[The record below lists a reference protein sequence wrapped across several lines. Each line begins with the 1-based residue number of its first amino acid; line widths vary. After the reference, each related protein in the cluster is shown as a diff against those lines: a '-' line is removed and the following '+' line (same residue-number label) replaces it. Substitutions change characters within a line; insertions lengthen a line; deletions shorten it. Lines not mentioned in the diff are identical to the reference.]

1 MKTLALTSKKAIS
14 KLGILALFFIA
25 FCSFSTVY
33 GQETAQ
39 NERTIKGVIS
49 DEKGPIDGATII
61 LKNTKIGTASNSK
74 GEFTFPKPLK
84 SGDILLIT
92 YLGYKN
98 QELKID
104 DKTSLYE
111 IMLTEDVIEFTGAPN
126 TNKPYKSKRSK

>member
-1 MKTLALTSKKAIS
+1 MKTFALSSKKVIS
-14 KLGILALFFIA
+14 KFGFVAIFLIA
-25 FCSFSTVY
+25 FCSFSPSF
-33 GQETAQ
+33 GQEAAQ

-61 LKNTKIGTASNSK
+61 LKNTKIGTSSNTK

-126 TNKPYKSKRSK
+126 TNKPYKSKRPK

>member
-1 MKTLALTSKKAIS
+1 MRTYDLTSRTAIRE
-14 KLGILALFFIA
+14 LGFIA
-25 FCSFSTVY
+25 IFLIALCPFSTSY
-33 GQETAQ
+33 GQETVQ
-39 NERTIKGVIS
+39 NERIIKGIIS

-61 LKNTKIGTASNSK
+61 LKSTKIGTASNSK

-104 DKTSLYE
+104 EKTSLYE
-111 IMLTEDVIEFTGAPN
+111 IMLAEDVIEFTGAPN